1 MGSGRLI
8 PTFVALALLS
18 LGQVSHA
25 DAGWGF
31 GHGWGW
37 RTGGLNL
44 ENGYDVNTVVS
55 VTGRVADQVVRDDR
69 HVVVELRTGEETV
82 HLVLGPKWYWEN
94 RRIPLRPNDLVTAR
108 GSKALDEDG
117 AAYILIQKVTNQT
130 TGAEIVLRGDGGKP
144 VWSGGGRHG
153 KNSRSR

>member
-8 PTFVALALLS
+8 STFIALVLLS

-44 ENGYDVNTVVS
+44 DHGYDVNTVVS
-55 VTGRVADQVVRDDR
+55 VTGRVVALVVKDER
-69 HVVVELRTGEETV
+69 HVFAELRTDDGTV
-82 HLVLGPKWYWEN
+82 HLVLGPQWYWDTHP
-94 RRIPLRPNDLVTAR
+94 IALRPNDVVAAR

-117 AAYILIQKVTNQT
+117 ATYILCQKVTNQT
-130 TGAEIVLRGDGGKP
+130 TGAEIVLRSDGGKP

-153 KNSRSR
+153 KNSRNR